1 MIHLLWLSLLIPVIL
16 HLVHRRK
23 AKIMPFS
30 TLRFLQLI
38 DQRVAR
44 RQRLK
49 ELLLLALRILLLAA
63 MVGALE
69 KLPLS
74 VGESSLPTTA
84 VILLDNT
91 ASMQAVRQGSSA
103 FARAQSACLQV
114 LDSLKTGD
122 TAALELLQTPTDEAS
137 APGSDLA
144 ELRARIGKMPCGCG
158 TGDVSAALKR
168 CRQALTRSTHPV
180 KELYVIS
187 DFQRISW
194 PEGLRDAVS
203 DFPRDIP
210 VYLVDVGGE
219 VPRNLTLKNVDFSR
233 KVAVAGAVTNIECQI
248 ENTGK
253 ELVNTTAALFI
264 EGNRVAEKPVSIAGG
279 GTLSTT
285 FEYTFRD
292 ARPWSGWVETGE
304 DDLPADNRRFFAAQ
318 VLDTIRVL
326 IVNGDPSAFPYKDGA
341 FFLKAA
347 LQCGLQPNQ
356 LSPIRTDIVAPQD
369 FSTQDLN
376 RYACV
381 VLANVARTE
390 EDWARR
396 LADYAQQGGG
406 VLIFCGDRVDPASYN
421 INFSRPLST
430 GVSLFPA
437 PLGDLKDARS
447 REEGFFRIQR
457 VDSGHP
463 IFRDIIRQIDLGTTQ
478 VRQFISVAPENIKD
492 WTVLAQLDEG
502 PVLLEHRIGP
512 GSVILCGTSCTPA
525 WTNLPLKPYFLPVM
539 HQIVYYVSRSASEQ
553 LSGAVGLPYGL
564 PIRGSEKP
572 VDVKFLLPPDKPN
585 GPPRG
590 PVVVRSGLDAGENRA
605 VLTDTSRPGAC
616 TADYTVAGEA
626 RRKVFAVNVP
636 VKESDLARL
645 TPEDA
650 RARLGLNK
658 CVIVKEPDKLAAAV
672 RLERHGLPLWD
683 YLLALALA
691 IAVVEI
697 FVGNVWLK
705 H

>member
-23 AKIMPFS
+23 AKVMPFS

-74 VGESSLPTTA
+74 VGESTLPTTA

-91 ASMQAVRQGSSA
+91 WSMQAVRQGTSG
-103 FARAQSACLQV
+103 FARAQGACTQV
-114 LDSLKTGD
+114 LDGLRTGD
-122 TAALELLQTPTDEAS
+122 TAAVELLQSPTDEAA

-144 ELRARIGKMPCGCG
+144 ELRARIGRMECGFG
-158 TGDVSAALKR
+158 TGEVSGALKR
-168 CRQALTRSTHPV
+168 CRQALTKSTHPV
-180 KELYVIS
+180 KEVYVIS

-203 DFPRDIP
+203 DLPRDVP

-219 VPRNLTLKNVDFSR
+219 VTRNLTIRNVDFSR

-253 ELVNTTAALFI
+253 ELVNTTAALYV
-264 EGNRVAEKPVSIAGG
+264 EGNKVAEKPVSAAGG
-279 GTLSTT
+279 GSMSAT

-292 ARPWSGWVETGE
+292 ARAWSGWVQTGE
-304 DDLPADNRRFFAAQ
+304 DELPADNRRFFAAQ

-347 LQCGLQPNQ
+347 LQCGMQANQ
-356 LSPIRTDIVAPQD
+356 LSPIRVDVVAPQD
-369 FSTQDLN
+369 VAAQDLN

-381 VLANVARTE
+381 VLANVARI
-390 EDWARR
+390 EDDWPRR

-421 INFSRPLST
+421 IHFARALAT
-430 GVSLFPA
+430 GVSVFPS
-437 PLGDLKDARS
+437 PLGDLKDAKG

-463 IFRDIIRQIDLGTTQ
+463 VFRDIIRQIDLGTTQ
-478 VRQFISVAPENIKD
+478 VRQFIPVAGEGAKD

-502 PVLLEHRIGP
+502 PVLLEHRIGA
-512 GSVILCGTSCTPA
+512 GSVILCGATCTPA

-539 HQIVYYVSRSASEQ
+539 HQVVYYVSRSASEQ
-553 LSGAVGLPYGL
+553 LSGTVGLPYGL
-564 PIRGSEKP
+564 PIRGSEKAI
-572 VDVKFLLPPDKPN
+572 DVKFLLPSDKAN
-585 GPPRG
+585 GAPRG
-590 PVVVRSGLDAGENRA
+590 PVAVRSGLDAGENKA
-605 VLTDTSRPGAC
+605 VLSDTSRPGTY
-616 TADYTVAGEA
+616 TAEYTVAGEA

-636 VKESDLARL
+636 VKESDLTRL
-645 TPEDA
+645 TPEEA

-658 CVIVKEPDKLAAAV
+658 CIIIKEPDKLAAAV

-683 YLLALALA
+683 YLLALAL
-691 IAVVEI
+691 IVAVVEI